1 MESLGIITY
10 HIIYYKIFF
19 QTLEYVSGFCYNKNM
34 DNFYTPLD
42 NKVIKSNARDFIR
55 GRLWMFWSV
64 LLVVGII
71 ESLANSLPQWIFGD
85 RLSNLSDIIA
95 GNPDNIPKE
104 ISSSVF
110 GWYYVL
116 NVLISIVLI
125 PLNIGVAQNV
135 LAWSRGEDVNKWK
148 VLFGGFNSA
157 KIFFKQIGV
166 VVLNTILCAL
176 WAILLVVPGIIKGLA
191 YSMYPYVLRDEPDLS
206 VWQTLKKSEAIMKGY
221 KGKLFLMYLSFVGWF
236 ILGAFTFG
244 ILYIWLTPYVMTS
257 TVKFYDDVR
266 RAYYNGN
273 DPARPAFSISSDE
286 ENVFGNNT
294 LSQIKANSARK
305 PRAFFNAIF
314 SH

>member
-116 NVLISIVLI
+116 NVLITIVLI

-157 KIFFKQIGV
+157 KIFFKQVGV

-176 WAILLVVPGIIKGLA
+176 WAILLIVPGIIKGLA
-191 YSMYPYVLRDEPDLS
+191 YSMYPYVLRDEPELS

-286 ENVFGNNT
+286 ENVFGNNA
-294 LSQIKANSARK
+294 L
-305 PRAFFNAIF
+305 
-314 SH
+314 

>member
-157 KIFFKQIGV
+157 KIFFKQVGV

-176 WAILLVVPGIIKGLA
+176 WTILLVVPGIIKGLA

-286 ENVFGNNT
+286 ENTFGNNA
-294 LSQIKANSARK
+294 L
-305 PRAFFNAIF
+305 
-314 SH
+314 

>member
-1 MESLGIITY
+1 
-10 HIIYYKIFF
+10 
-19 QTLEYVSGFCYNKNM
+19 M

-116 NVLISIVLI
+116 NVLITIVLI

-157 KIFFKQIGV
+157 KIFFKQVGV

-273 DPARPAFSISSDE
+273 DPARPSFSIRPTKKTFWQQHFITNKSE
-286 ENVFGNNT
+286 IGTQTACLF
-294 LSQIKANSARK
+294 
-305 PRAFFNAIF
+305 
-314 SH
+314 

>member
-1 MESLGIITY
+1 MESFVIITY

-19 QTLEYVSGFCYNKNM
+19 QTLEYVFGFCYNKNM

-85 RLSNLSDIIA
+85 RLSNISDIIA

-116 NVLISIVLI
+116 NVLITIVLI

-148 VLFGGFNSA
+148 VLFSGFNSA
-157 KIFFKQIGV
+157 KIFFKQVGV

-244 ILYIWLTPYVMTS
+244 ILYIWLTPYIMTS

-294 LSQIKANSARK
+294 L
-305 PRAFFNAIF
+305 
-314 SH
+314 

>member
-116 NVLISIVLI
+116 NVLITIVLI

-157 KIFFKQIGV
+157 KIFFKQVGV

-176 WAILLVVPGIIKGLA
+176 WAILLIVPGIIKGLA
-191 YSMYPYVLRDEPDLS
+191 YSMYPYVLRDEPELS

-286 ENVFGNNT
+286 ENVFGNST
-294 LSQIKANSARK
+294 L
-305 PRAFFNAIF
+305 
-314 SH
+314 

>member
-104 ISSSVF
+104 LSSSVF
-110 GWYYVL
+110 GWYYAL
-116 NVLISIVLI
+116 NVLIMIVLI

-157 KIFFKQIGV
+157 KIFFKQVGV

-176 WAILLVVPGIIKGLA
+176 WAILLIVPGIIKGLA

-221 KGKLFLMYLSFVGWF
+221 KGKLFLLYLSFVGWF

-286 ENVFGNNT
+286 ENTFGNNT
-294 LSQIKANSARK
+294 L
-305 PRAFFNAIF
+305 
-314 SH
+314 

>member
-10 HIIYYKIFF
+10 RIIYYKIFF
-19 QTLEYVSGFCYNKNM
+19 QTLEYVVGFCYNKNM

-116 NVLISIVLI
+116 NVLITIVLI

-157 KIFFKQIGV
+157 KIFFKQVGV

-294 LSQIKANSARK
+294 L
-305 PRAFFNAIF
+305 
-314 SH
+314 

>member
-42 NKVIKSNARDFIR
+42 NKVVKSNARDFIR

-157 KIFFKQIGV
+157 KIFFKQVGV

-176 WAILLVVPGIIKGLA
+176 WTILLVVPGIIKGLA

-286 ENVFGNNT
+286 ENTFGNNT
-294 LSQIKANSARK
+294 L
-305 PRAFFNAIF
+305 
-314 SH
+314 

>member
-116 NVLISIVLI
+116 NVLITIVLI

-148 VLFGGFNSA
+148 VLFSGFNSV
-157 KIFFKQIGV
+157 KIFFKQVGV

-176 WAILLVVPGIIKGLA
+176 WTILLVVPGIIKGLA

-273 DPARPAFSISSDE
+273 DPAHPVFSISSDE
-286 ENVFGNNT
+286 ENTFGNNT
-294 LSQIKANSARK
+294 L
-305 PRAFFNAIF
+305 
-314 SH
+314 

>member
-10 HIIYYKIFF
+10 RIIYYKIFF
-19 QTLEYVSGFCYNKNM
+19 QTLEYVFGFCYNKNM

-116 NVLISIVLI
+116 NVLITIVLI

-157 KIFFKQIGV
+157 KIFFKQVGV

-294 LSQIKANSARK
+294 L
-305 PRAFFNAIF
+305 
-314 SH
+314 

>member
-157 KIFFKQIGV
+157 KIFFKQVGV
-166 VVLNTILCAL
+166 VMLNTILCAL
-176 WAILLVVPGIIKGLA
+176 WAILLIVPGIIKGLA

-286 ENVFGNNT
+286 ENTFGNNT
-294 LSQIKANSARK
+294 L
-305 PRAFFNAIF
+305 
-314 SH
+314 

>member
-19 QTLEYVSGFCYNKNM
+19 QTLEYVFGFCYNKNM

-116 NVLISIVLI
+116 NVLITIVLI

-157 KIFFKQIGV
+157 KIFFKQVGV

-273 DPARPAFSISSDE
+273 DPARPAFSISSDK
-286 ENVFGNNT
+286 ENVFGSNT
-294 LSQIKANSARK
+294 L
-305 PRAFFNAIF
+305 
-314 SH
+314 

>member
-19 QTLEYVSGFCYNKNM
+19 QTLEYVFGFCYNKNM

-116 NVLISIVLI
+116 NVLITIVLI

-157 KIFFKQIGV
+157 KIFFKQVGV

-273 DPARPAFSISSDE
+273 DPARPAFNISSDE

-294 LSQIKANSARK
+294 L
-305 PRAFFNAIF
+305 
-314 SH
+314 

>member
-1 MESLGIITY
+1 MELLDIITY

-19 QTLEYVSGFCYNKNM
+19 QTLEYVFGFCYNKNM

-42 NKVIKSNARDFIR
+42 NKVIKLNARDFIR

-95 GNPDNIPKE
+95 SNPDNIPKE
-104 ISSSVF
+104 ISPSVF

-116 NVLISIVLI
+116 NVLITIVLI

-157 KIFFKQIGV
+157 KMFFKQVGV

-286 ENVFGNNT
+286 ENVFGNST
-294 LSQIKANSARK
+294 L
-305 PRAFFNAIF
+305 
-314 SH
+314 

>member
-1 MESLGIITY
+1 MESLDIITY

-116 NVLISIVLI
+116 NVLISILLI

-157 KIFFKQIGV
+157 KIFFKQVGV

-176 WAILLVVPGIIKGLA
+176 WAILLIVPGIIKGLA

-286 ENVFGNNT
+286 ENVFGNNA
-294 LSQIKANSARK
+294 L
-305 PRAFFNAIF
+305 
-314 SH
+314 

>member
-1 MESLGIITY
+1 MESLDIITY

-85 RLSNLSDIIA
+85 RLSNISDIIA

-116 NVLISIVLI
+116 NVLITIVLI

-157 KIFFKQIGV
+157 KIFFKQVGV

-176 WAILLVVPGIIKGLA
+176 WAILLIVPGIIKGLA

-294 LSQIKANSARK
+294 L
-305 PRAFFNAIF
+305 
-314 SH
+314 

>member
-95 GNPDNIPKE
+95 SNPDNIPKE
-104 ISSSVF
+104 ISPSVF

-116 NVLISIVLI
+116 NVLITIVLI

-148 VLFGGFNSA
+148 VLFSGFNSV
-157 KIFFKQIGV
+157 KIFFKQVGV

-286 ENVFGNNT
+286 ENTFGNNT
-294 LSQIKANSARK
+294 L
-305 PRAFFNAIF
+305 
-314 SH
+314 

>member
-1 MESLGIITY
+1 MELLDIITY

-19 QTLEYVSGFCYNKNM
+19 QTLEYVFGFCYNKNM

-95 GNPDNIPKE
+95 SNPDNIPKE

-110 GWYYVL
+110 GWYYFL
-116 NVLISIVLI
+116 NVLITIVLI

-157 KIFFKQIGV
+157 KIFFKQVGV

-294 LSQIKANSARK
+294 L
-305 PRAFFNAIF
+305 
-314 SH
+314 

>member
-1 MESLGIITY
+1 MESIVIITY
-10 HIIYYKIFF
+10 HVIYYKIFF
-19 QTLEYVSGFCYNKNM
+19 QTLEYVFGFCYNKNM

-110 GWYYVL
+110 GWYYIL
-116 NVLISIVLI
+116 NVLITIVLI

-157 KIFFKQIGV
+157 KIFFKQVGV

-221 KGKLFLMYLSFVGWF
+221 KGKLFLMYLSFIGWF

-294 LSQIKANSARK
+294 L
-305 PRAFFNAIF
+305 
-314 SH
+314 

>member
-1 MESLGIITY
+1 MELLDIITY

-116 NVLISIVLI
+116 NVLITIVLI

-157 KIFFKQIGV
+157 KIFFKQVGV

-286 ENVFGNNT
+286 ENTFGNNT
-294 LSQIKANSARK
+294 L
-305 PRAFFNAIF
+305 
-314 SH
+314 

>member
-1 MESLGIITY
+1 MELLDIITY

-19 QTLEYVSGFCYNKNM
+19 QTLEYVFGFCYNKNM

-116 NVLISIVLI
+116 NVLITIVLI

-157 KIFFKQIGV
+157 KIFFKQVGV

-176 WAILLVVPGIIKGLA
+176 WAILLIVPGIIKGLA
-191 YSMYPYVLRDEPDLS
+191 YSMYPYVLRDEPELS

-286 ENVFGNNT
+286 ENTFGNNA
-294 LSQIKANSARK
+294 L
-305 PRAFFNAIF
+305 
-314 SH
+314 

>member
-1 MESLGIITY
+1 MESFVIITY
-10 HIIYYKIFF
+10 RIIYYKIFF
-19 QTLEYVSGFCYNKNM
+19 QTLEYVFGFCYNKNM

-71 ESLANSLPQWIFGD
+71 ESLANLLPQWIFGD

-116 NVLISIVLI
+116 NVLITIVLI

-157 KIFFKQIGV
+157 KIFFKQVGV

-176 WAILLVVPGIIKGLA
+176 WAILLIVPGIIKGLA

-286 ENVFGNNT
+286 ENTFGNNT
-294 LSQIKANSARK
+294 L
-305 PRAFFNAIF
+305 
-314 SH
+314 

>member
-34 DNFYTPLD
+34 DNIYTPLD

-116 NVLISIVLI
+116 NVLITIVLI

-157 KIFFKQIGV
+157 KIFFKQVGV

-176 WAILLVVPGIIKGLA
+176 WTILLVVPGIIKGLA
-191 YSMYPYVLRDEPDLS
+191 YSMYPYVLRDEPELS

-294 LSQIKANSARK
+294 L
-305 PRAFFNAIF
+305 
-314 SH
+314 

>member
-19 QTLEYVSGFCYNKNM
+19 QTLEYVFGFCYNKNM

-85 RLSNLSDIIA
+85 KLSNLSDIIA

-116 NVLISIVLI
+116 NVLITIVLI

-157 KIFFKQIGV
+157 KIFFKQVGV

-286 ENVFGNNT
+286 ENVFVNNT
-294 LSQIKANSARK
+294 L
-305 PRAFFNAIF
+305 
-314 SH
+314 

>member
-116 NVLISIVLI
+116 NVLITIVLI

-157 KIFFKQIGV
+157 KIFFKQVGV

-176 WAILLVVPGIIKGLA
+176 WAILLIVPGIIKGLA

-236 ILGAFTFG
+236 IMGAFTFG

-286 ENVFGNNT
+286 ENVFGNNA
-294 LSQIKANSARK
+294 L
-305 PRAFFNAIF
+305 
-314 SH
+314 

>member
-116 NVLISIVLI
+116 NVLISILLI

-157 KIFFKQIGV
+157 KIFFKQVGV

-176 WAILLVVPGIIKGLA
+176 WTILLVVPGIIKGLA

-294 LSQIKANSARK
+294 L
-305 PRAFFNAIF
+305 
-314 SH
+314 

>member
-19 QTLEYVSGFCYNKNM
+19 QTLEYVFGFCYNKNM

-42 NKVIKSNARDFIR
+42 NKAIKSNARDFIR

-116 NVLISIVLI
+116 NVLITIVLI

-148 VLFGGFNSA
+148 VLFSGFNSA
-157 KIFFKQIGV
+157 KIFFKQVGV

-244 ILYIWLTPYVMTS
+244 ILYIWLTPYIMTS

-286 ENVFGNNT
+286 ENVFGSNT
-294 LSQIKANSARK
+294 L
-305 PRAFFNAIF
+305 
-314 SH
+314 

>member
-19 QTLEYVSGFCYNKNM
+19 QTLEYVVGFCYNKNM

-116 NVLISIVLI
+116 NVLITIVLI

-157 KIFFKQIGV
+157 KIFFKQVGV

-244 ILYIWLTPYVMTS
+244 ILYIWLTPYIMTS

-286 ENVFGNNT
+286 GNVFGNNT
-294 LSQIKANSARK
+294 L
-305 PRAFFNAIF
+305 
-314 SH
+314 

>member
-1 MESLGIITY
+1 MESLDIITY

-19 QTLEYVSGFCYNKNM
+19 QTLEYVFGFCYNKNM

-116 NVLISIVLI
+116 NVLITIVLI

-157 KIFFKQIGV
+157 KIFFKQVGV

-221 KGKLFLMYLSFVGWF
+221 KGKLFLMYLSFIGWF

-286 ENVFGNNT
+286 ENFFGNNT
-294 LSQIKANSARK
+294 L
-305 PRAFFNAIF
+305 
-314 SH
+314 

>member
-104 ISSSVF
+104 ISSSIF

-116 NVLISIVLI
+116 NVLITIVLI

-157 KIFFKQIGV
+157 KIFFKQVGV
-166 VVLNTILCAL
+166 VMLNTILCAL
-176 WAILLVVPGIIKGLA
+176 WAILLIVPGIIKGLA

-286 ENVFGNNT
+286 ENTFGNNT
-294 LSQIKANSARK
+294 L
-305 PRAFFNAIF
+305 
-314 SH
+314 

>member
-1 MESLGIITY
+1 MESLSIITY

-116 NVLISIVLI
+116 NVLITIVLI
-125 PLNIGVAQNV
+125 PLNIGIAQNV

-157 KIFFKQIGV
+157 KIFFKQVGV

-176 WAILLVVPGIIKGLA
+176 WAILLIVPGIIKGLA

-286 ENVFGNNT
+286 ENTFGNNT
-294 LSQIKANSARK
+294 L
-305 PRAFFNAIF
+305 
-314 SH
+314 

>member
-19 QTLEYVSGFCYNKNM
+19 QTLEYVFGFCYNKNM

-95 GNPDNIPKE
+95 SNPDNIPKE

-116 NVLISIVLI
+116 NVLISILLI

-135 LAWSRGEDVNKWK
+135 LVWSRGEDVNKWK

-157 KIFFKQIGV
+157 KIFFKQVGV

-286 ENVFGNNT
+286 ENTFGNNT
-294 LSQIKANSARK
+294 L
-305 PRAFFNAIF
+305 
-314 SH
+314 

>member
-95 GNPDNIPKE
+95 SNPDNIPKE
-104 ISSSVF
+104 ISPSVF

-157 KIFFKQIGV
+157 KIFFKQVGV

-176 WAILLVVPGIIKGLA
+176 WAILLIVPGIIKGLA

-286 ENVFGNNT
+286 ENTFGNNT
-294 LSQIKANSARK
+294 L
-305 PRAFFNAIF
+305 
-314 SH
+314 

>member
-19 QTLEYVSGFCYNKNM
+19 QTLEYVFGFCYNKNM

-116 NVLISIVLI
+116 NVLITIVLI

-157 KIFFKQIGV
+157 KIFFKQVGV

-244 ILYIWLTPYVMTS
+244 ILYIWLTPYIMTS

-286 ENVFGNNT
+286 ENVFDNNT
-294 LSQIKANSARK
+294 L
-305 PRAFFNAIF
+305 
-314 SH
+314 

>member
-19 QTLEYVSGFCYNKNM
+19 QTLEYVFGFCYNKNM

-116 NVLISIVLI
+116 NVLITIVLI

-148 VLFGGFNSA
+148 VLFSGFNSA
-157 KIFFKQIGV
+157 KIFFKQVGV

-244 ILYIWLTPYVMTS
+244 ILYIWLTPYIMTS

-294 LSQIKANSARK
+294 L
-305 PRAFFNAIF
+305 
-314 SH
+314 

>member
-1 MESLGIITY
+1 MESLVIITY

-19 QTLEYVSGFCYNKNM
+19 QTLEYVVGFCYNKNM

-116 NVLISIVLI
+116 NVLITIVLI

-157 KIFFKQIGV
+157 KIFFKQVGV

-191 YSMYPYVLRDEPDLS
+191 YSMYPYVLRDEPELS

-244 ILYIWLTPYVMTS
+244 ILYIWLTPYIMTS

-286 ENVFGNNT
+286 ENVFDNNT
-294 LSQIKANSARK
+294 L
-305 PRAFFNAIF
+305 
-314 SH
+314 

>member
-10 HIIYYKIFF
+10 RITYYKIFF
-19 QTLEYVSGFCYNKNM
+19 QTLEYVVGFCYNKNM

-104 ISSSVF
+104 ISPSVF

-116 NVLISIVLI
+116 NVLITIVLI

-148 VLFGGFNSA
+148 VLFSGFNSA
-157 KIFFKQIGV
+157 KIFFKQVGV

-294 LSQIKANSARK
+294 L
-305 PRAFFNAIF
+305 
-314 SH
+314 

>member
-1 MESLGIITY
+1 MELLDIIAY

-19 QTLEYVSGFCYNKNM
+19 QTLEYVFGFCYNKNM

-104 ISSSVF
+104 ISSSIF

-116 NVLISIVLI
+116 NVLITIVLI

-157 KIFFKQIGV
+157 KIFFKQVGV

-176 WAILLVVPGIIKGLA
+176 WTILLVVPGIIKGLA

-273 DPARPAFSISSDE
+273 DPTRPAFSISSDE
-286 ENVFGNNT
+286 ESVFGNNT
-294 LSQIKANSARK
+294 L
-305 PRAFFNAIF
+305 
-314 SH
+314 

>member
-104 ISSSVF
+104 LSSSVF

-116 NVLISIVLI
+116 NVLITIVLI

-157 KIFFKQIGV
+157 KIFFKQVGV

-176 WAILLVVPGIIKGLA
+176 WAILLIVPGIIKGLA

-286 ENVFGNNT
+286 ENTFGNNA
-294 LSQIKANSARK
+294 L
-305 PRAFFNAIF
+305 
-314 SH
+314 

>member
-19 QTLEYVSGFCYNKNM
+19 QTLEYVFGFCYNKNM

-116 NVLISIVLI
+116 NVLITIVLI

-135 LAWSRGEDVNKWK
+135 LAWSRGENVNKWK

-157 KIFFKQIGV
+157 KIFFKQVGV

-244 ILYIWLTPYVMTS
+244 ILYIWLTPYIMTS

-294 LSQIKANSARK
+294 L
-305 PRAFFNAIF
+305 
-314 SH
+314 